1 MNPPVALITGGC
13 RGIGLGIAR
22 SLASAGFDLALT
34 GLRAEESVKP
44 LPADLEKKAK
54 EVKEKGGKGKCRLR
68 YFQNDLADIRGHAEL
83 LVKIEKELGPVC
95 TLILNAGIAQ
105 PVRGDLLEMRA
116 ADFDTVMGV
125 NLRGNFFL
133 AAAVAKQMLATP
145 APGHFLNIQFV
156 TSVSAQL
163 ASPERA
169 AYCISKAAASMAAS
183 LYALRLAPHG
193 IAVYEIRP
201 GIIATDMTA
210 GVKSKYDHSIE
221 AGLVPARRWG
231 QAEDIGEAAA
241 ALALGKFSFGTGCII
256 NLDGGLSIQKL

>member
-1 MNPPVALITGGC
+1 MNTPVALITGGC

-34 GLRAEESVKP
+34 GLRSEESVKP
-44 LPADLEKKAK
+44 LLADLTKEAK
-54 EVKEKGGKGKCRLR
+54 EIKEKEDSCRLR

-116 ADFDTVMGV
+116 EDFDTVMGV

-133 AAAVAKQMLATP
+133 AAAAAKQMLATP
-145 APGHFLNIQFV
+145 APDHFLSIQFV

-163 ASPERA
+163 ASPDRA

-183 LYALRLAPHG
+183 LYALRLASHG

-221 AGLVPARRWG
+221 SGLVPERRWG

-256 NLDGGLSIQKL
+256 NLDGGLSIQRL